1 MYMTQRQVRRRN
13 EHKEL
18 VWQNDSDVCAAT
30 LEQLLCLR
38 EIGSTVYEDADD
50 RDVLILM
57 GPSKGVRH
65 LIISETVRQ
74 SSTLYFMMSRQ

>member
-13 EHKEL
+13 EHKEF
-18 VWQNDSDVCAAT
+18 VWQNDSDVAVAT

-38 EIGSTVYEDADD
+38 EIGSTVYSDTDD

-65 LIISETVRQ
+65 LIIAETVRQ
-74 SSTLYFMMSRQ
+74 SSELHYMMSRQ